1 MAKNAKPREVV
12 RDIKEHAVSSAKDK
26 ASVVGIKTKDRVI
39 DKVQENVPQSTRNT
53 DNKSPEN
60 YATDT
65 VTDTGRDAAEYAA
78 DKSGRVI
85 RKGTDKVKEK
95 IREHKANSE
104 EESIAENEPE
114 APETESATS
123 DTSQDVSSESTD
135 TMSDTSGNDIK
146 TKDNVESEHSE
157 PKDTQTQN
165 PKSERTGQT
174 QNVSSDA
181 TEATTDTTGN
191 KIKTKDRVDTKSS
204 DITDSKP
211 QSVKSQKTSDGKP
224 RIDNT
229 VSDSKPI
236 LDGGNEPVNPIKN
249 GDNKTQ
255 IKEKQP
261 TEIKTADKSI
271 KTADT
276 KPRVKEVSTTD
287 TVYAEKRGEGQKP
300 ETKELAKANSDKA
313 KLKDKKA
320 PDSQTAKKN
329 PAKDYK
335 KPKVREQSEIKKKAQ
350 TEIKNIKTSE
360 RNIKTLNNNGRAI
373 KQGAKGAETAG
384 KSIKTVDEAYKAAE
398 KSAKTAKKTAETA
411 AKTAKRTEEVA
422 KKTAQASV
430 KAAKAVAKAV
440 VETAKAI
447 AAAAKELGALI
458 ASGGPVVV
466 IIIVTCLIA
475 AIGGTCYGIFLSNDE
490 STGSAMT
497 MSQAISS
504 LTSEYYAELTAM
516 KMNYT
521 YDEMEIKSLSGDT
534 SLNWKDILAVYA
546 VKNTTAKGDGFEV
559 VTLDEQKLS
568 DLKKIMK
575 DMNKMTS
582 VVTTKV
588 VTENVTTTDDAG
600 NTVTTR
606 QNVTKKIL
614 TVTVTRLNANQISEL
629 YGFDAE
635 QKKQLNELMNDEYDD
650 LWQSITGGA
659 AGDILLSESSHTPK
673 DMFIWP
679 LQGDGTI
686 SSRFGTRADPINGVV
701 KTHGGTDIAAPTGTP
716 ILAAA
721 DGTVIAATYNEGGY
735 GYYVKIQHANNY
747 ATLYGHCSVL
757 HVSAGQTVKQGQVIA
772 EVGST
777 GHSTGPHCHFEVIKN
792 GVRVDA
798 LNYYN

>member
-65 VTDTGRDAAEYAA
+65 VTDTGHDAAEYAA

-95 IREHKANSE
+95 IREHKANTE
-104 EESIAENEPE
+104 EESIAENEAE
-114 APETESATS
+114 VPETESATS
-123 DTSQDVSSESTD
+123 DTSQDVSSNTTETKAD
-135 TMSDTSGNDIK
+135 TTGNDIK
-146 TKDNVESEHSE
+146 TKDSVESKHSE

-174 QNVSSDA
+174 QNVSSDK

-191 KIKTKDRVDTKSS
+191 DIKTKDRVDKKSS
-204 DITDSKP
+204 DVTDSK
-211 QSVKSQKTSDGKP
+211 SIS
-224 RIDNT
+224 
-229 VSDSKPI
+229 
-236 LDGGNEPVNPIKN
+236 DGGNEPVNPIKN
-249 GDNKTQ
+249 GDSKTQ

-276 KPRVKEVSTTD
+276 KPRVKETSTAD
-287 TVYAEKRGEGQKP
+287 NVPGNSKGEGQKP
-300 ETKELAKANSDKA
+300 ETKELVQTNPDKA
-313 KLKDKKA
+313 KLKDNKP

-350 TEIKNIKTSE
+350 TEIKNIKTSQ

-384 KSIKTVDEAYKAAE
+384 KSIKTVDETYKTAE
-398 KSAKTAKKTAETA
+398 KSAKAAKKTAETA

-422 KKTAQASV
+422 KRTAQATA

-447 AAAAKELGALI
+447 AASAKELGALI

-516 KMNYT
+516 KLNYT
-521 YDEMEIKSLSGDT
+521 YDEMEITSLSGDT

-559 VTLDEQKLS
+559 VTLDEQKLN
-568 DLKKIMK
+568 DFKKIMK

-614 TVTVTRLNANQISEL
+614 TVTITRLNANQISEL

-635 QKKQLNELMNDEYDD
+635 QKKQLNELMSDEYDD

-701 KTHGGTDIAAPTGTP
+701 KTHGGTDIAAPPGTP

-735 GYYVKIQHANNY
+735 GYYVRIQHANNY

-777 GHSTGPHCHFEVIKN
+777 GHSTGPHCHFEIIKN

-798 LNYYN
+798 MNFYK